1 VTSEMATAR
10 EILTEVLD
18 GIERVVRGCAE
29 EDLRYHP
36 TENAT
41 NSVAA
46 LVRHCCGSLDSWLA
60 RAVGE
65 IFERDQDAEFRYE
78 GDRLSLLA
86 QIDAARSRA
95 MGRVGA
101 LTGRDLS
108 EILVVRRH
116 SQERDIAVSRSW
128 CLWHAIAHL
137 AEHLGHMALTAQIA
151 RARRG

>member
-1 VTSEMATAR
+1 MASETTTAR

-29 EDLRYHP
+29 EDLLFHP
-36 TENAT
+36 TDDAT

-65 IFERDQDAEFRYE
+65 TFARDRDAEFRYE
-78 GDRLSLLA
+78 GDQQTLLA

-95 MGRVGA
+95 MDRLNA
-101 LTGRDLS
+101 LAERDLT
-108 EILVVRRH
+108 EILVVRRL
-116 SQERDIAVSRSW
+116 SQERDLAVTRSW

-137 AEHLGHMALTAQIA
+137 AEHLGHMDLTAQIA